1 MAAPVILRIQSVLE
15 YLQWQEFEFLP
26 YAMNTPTF
34 WNVSGLPPG
43 LVFNPA
49 NGRISGAAT
58 KPGVWVCGIIAGNAD
73 GLSAVEV
80 FTIGVE
86 ASTYSQP
93 VDAIDATI
101 ELGSGAVTI
110 TPAASIDASINVDAS
125 TAKPTDLK
133 PLLWLKRGD
142 TKIFHLRF
150 VKGGVIADIDLTSL
164 KLGFKAFEPEQVIVQ
179 SLGFARVAT
188 GAETMYRLAIAVT
201 SSALDSELSNTESDV
216 ATHVIG
222 LAEFEWKWTN
232 ELVPPVAP
240 NLVRSSSLNFAAAI
254 ARDLLPDA

>member
-26 YAMNTPTF
+26 YAINTPTF
-34 WNVSGLPPG
+34 WNVSALPPG
-43 LVFNPA
+43 LAFNPA

-58 KPGVWVCGIIAGNAD
+58 KPGVWVCGIVAGNAS
-73 GLSAVEV
+73 GLSAIET

-93 VDAIDATI
+93 VDALDATI
-101 ELGSGAVTI
+101 ELGTGAVTI
-110 TPAASIDASINVDAS
+110 APSVITDASINVDAS
-125 TAKPTDLK
+125 TAKPADLK

-142 TKIFHLRF
+142 TKIFHVRF

-188 GAETMYRLAIAVT
+188 GAETMYRLAVSVAGTLV
-201 SSALDSELSNTESDV
+201 DSELSNTESDV

-232 ELVPPVAP
+232 DLVPPVAP
-240 NLVRSSSLNFAAAI
+240 SIVRSSSLNFAAAI
-254 ARDLLPDA
+254 ARDLVPDA